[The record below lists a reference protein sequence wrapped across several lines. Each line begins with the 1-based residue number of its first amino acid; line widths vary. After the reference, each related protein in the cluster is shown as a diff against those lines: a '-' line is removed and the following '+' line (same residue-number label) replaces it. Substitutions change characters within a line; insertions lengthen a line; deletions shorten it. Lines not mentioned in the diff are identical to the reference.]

1 MPSRS
6 GTSVEAAGLEAEAI
20 AHAYV
25 GPAPAGGPP
34 GGRLSRR
41 ASGVRGG
48 WQWIRRPGNFQV
60 TFGTVGILAMLF
72 ICLFVSTPFNPN
84 ATTADTLHAPGGG
97 HLFGTDDLGRDLLSR
112 MMLAG
117 RTDIP
122 LVIGA
127 ACMSMILGI
136 VIGML
141 VSTKSPWS
149 ERGMRVLDLF
159 QAFPTLVLLI
169 VLVAIAGSSVIVLMV
184 VIAIVYGPLFGRL
197 IRAEAL
203 AIRESRYMEAAVAI
217 GASVPRQLF
226 RHLLPNVTN
235 IILVQFSLT
244 ASRAILILAGL
255 SYLGFG
261 PPPPTPSWGQMISD
275 GQQYLSVGDWWMFLL
290 PGIPIVLVGM
300 FFYQISLGMETVL
313 DRGSRG

>member
-1 MPSRS
+1 MPSPTERPL
-6 GTSVEAAGLEAEAI
+6 EPAGLEAKAI

-25 GPAPAGGPP
+25 GPELAGEGPP
-34 GGRLSRR
+34 RR
-41 ASGVRGG
+41 AGVGARGV
-48 WQWIRRPGNFQV
+48 WAWVRRPGNFQIL
-60 TFGTVGILAMLF
+60 FGIGGILALLVA
-72 ICLFVSTPFNPN
+72 CLLIPTPYAPN
-84 ATTADTLHAPGGG
+84 ATTAATLQAPSAS

-122 LVIGA
+122 LVLGA
-127 ACMSMILGI
+127 AFLSMVLGI

-159 QAFPTLVLLI
+159 QAFPALVLLI
-169 VLVAIAGSSVIVLMV
+169 VLVAVAGSSVLVLMA
-184 VIAIVYGPLFGRL
+184 VIAIIYGPLFGRL

-203 AIRESRYMEAAVAI
+203 AIRASRYMEAAVAI

-235 IILVQFSLT
+235 IILVQFTLT
-244 ASRAILILAGL
+244 ASRAILVLAAL

-275 GQQYLSVGDWWMFLL
+275 GQQYLSVGDWWLFLL
-290 PGIPIVLVGM
+290 PGVPIVLVGL
-300 FFYQISLGMETVL
+300 FFYQMSLGLETVL
-313 DRGSRG
+313 GRGSRG